1 MQMLQNRG
9 EKTGYFRI
17 TIKSVED
24 CLPLADAVLRRRIF
38 ALLVLL
44 KNSADVFN
52 AYDATVSEL
61 DVNAFNQTL
70 ERLRAFIRETE
81 RKISLYEQRLTTFR
95 AELEQHFD
103 R

>member
-1 MQMLQNRG
+1 M
-9 EKTGYFRI
+9 
-17 TIKSVED
+17 
-24 CLPLADAVLRRRIF
+24 
-38 ALLVLL
+38 L